1 MNLVFVLASIILA
14 SLSWTFFSII
24 SNYDKACKISFP
36 CIISPV
42 SPLNPLWI
50 LTYRTFPFVLSLKY
64 LPPGLGQ
71 WARCTYM
78 GWTFHDKH
86 ALHDE
91 LGPVFIVV
99 TPSGNEVSVADS
111 QATQTILSR
120 RKEFIK
126 PRVMYEQLNVFGRN
140 LNTVEG
146 EDWQRQRR
154 LTAPNF
160 NERTSSL
167 VWNEALRQAYDMA
180 QSWLEQGVEGT
191 METVADTATLALHV
205 LTSVGFGLS
214 YSFHRGVR
222 DLPDGHSMTYRDA
235 LSLCL
240 RNIINF
246 SILPKKVLSLSFLP
260 KKLRSLGVATKE
272 FQIYMEEMLTHE
284 RNMSAK
290 REHGTGN
297 LMGSLVRASEEAQ
310 KGSDTNDLTHLGLT
324 DEEIFGNIFAFNLAG
339 HETTANTLATSL
351 VLLAA
356 NPECQDWLI
365 EEVHH
370 VLGSS
375 GGSGDWK
382 YDENFPR
389 LQRCLA
395 VMV

>member
-1 MNLVFVLASIILA
+1 M
-14 SLSWTFFSII
+14 
-24 SNYDKACKISFP
+24 
-36 CIISPV
+36 
-42 SPLNPLWI
+42 
-50 LTYRTFPFVLSLKY
+50 
-64 LPPGLGQ
+64 
-71 WARCTYM
+71 
-78 GWTFHDKH
+78 
-86 ALHDE
+86 
-91 LGPVFIVV
+91 
-99 TPSGNEVSVADS
+99 
-111 QATQTILSR
+111 
-120 RKEFIK
+120 
-126 PRVMYEQLNVFGRN
+126 
-140 LNTVEG
+140 
-146 EDWQRQRR
+146 
-154 LTAPNF
+154 APNF

-167 VWNEALRQAYDMA
+167 VWNEALRQAHDMA
-180 QSWLEQGVEGT
+180 QSWAEQGVAGT

-222 DLPDGHSMTYRDA
+222 EMPDGHSMTYRDA

-240 RNIINF
+240 RNIITF
-246 SILPKKVLSLSFLP
+246 AIFPKKVLSLSFLP
-260 KKLRSLGVATKE
+260 KKLQSLGLATQE
-272 FQIYMEEMLTHE
+272 FQKYMEEMLTHE
-284 RNMSAK
+284 RNMAAE

-297 LMGSLVRASEEAQ
+297 LMSALVRASDEAR
-310 KGSDTNDLTHLGLT
+310 KSGDINNLTHLGLT

-370 VLGSS
+370 VLGDS

-382 YDENFPR
+382 YEESFPS